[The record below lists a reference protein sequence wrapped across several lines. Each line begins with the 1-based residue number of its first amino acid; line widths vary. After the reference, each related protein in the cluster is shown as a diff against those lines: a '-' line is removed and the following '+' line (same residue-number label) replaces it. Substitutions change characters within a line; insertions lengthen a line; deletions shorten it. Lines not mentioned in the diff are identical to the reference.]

1 MGIEVLALVSV
12 VTLPFRITL
21 IGSSMADV
29 LRLYP

>member
-1 MGIEVLALVSV
+1 MGMEVLVPVSV
-12 VTLPFRITL
+12 VTLPFRIIL